1 MKSLLLLLAA
11 LPSSTVAQSVPS
23 ASNHGTDGKQCLDI
37 DAKPITPPS
46 SGADTHDHAN
56 HHRLMRALAD
66 NDQHDHNAHDH
77 EAT

>member
-11 LPSSTVAQSVPS
+11 LPSSTVAQSAPS

-46 SGADTHDHAN
+46 GADTHDHAN

-66 NDQHDHNAHDH
+66 NDHDHNAHDH